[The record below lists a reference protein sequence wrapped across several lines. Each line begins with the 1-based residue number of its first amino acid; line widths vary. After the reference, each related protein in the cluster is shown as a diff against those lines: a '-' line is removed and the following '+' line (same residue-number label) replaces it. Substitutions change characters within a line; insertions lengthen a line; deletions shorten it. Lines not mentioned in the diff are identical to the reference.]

1 MTNVN
6 IYAFADEASPYI
18 DGQIVAMKRNG
29 LQGVEIRGVDG
40 QGISDIS
47 LEKAK
52 EVKEKFDKAG
62 LIVWSIGSPIGKIDI
77 DGDIPAHFEKLRH
90 TLEIANILGAKNIR
104 LFSFYIP
111 NGKNPDDYT
120 DKVVELVKQMTEI
133 CKSYGVSACH
143 ENEKG
148 IFGDT
153 ADRCLKLFEAIPD
166 LKGIFDFANFIQCG
180 VDTLNAWQMLKE
192 YTYYIHIK
200 DALPDG
206 TVVTAG
212 NGNGNIPCIVKEFM
226 NMGGKNFTIEPHLT
240 VFEGFSHLERNGDK
254 TVIPNN
260 TFSDSNTAFDAACNA
275 FKTVL
280 ENNEMEG

>member
-153 ADRCLKLFEAIPD
+153 ADRCLKLFESIPD

-212 NGNGNIPCIVKEFM
+212 NGNGNITCIVKEFV
-226 NMGGKNFTIEPHLT
+226 NMGGENFTIEPHLT

-280 ENNEMEG
+280 KSNEMKG

>member
-40 QGISDIS
+40 QNISGIS

-111 NGKNPDDYT
+111 NSSFALLTKMFS
-120 DKVVELVKQMTEI
+120 LSRSEI
-133 CKSYGVSACH
+133 NAYS
-143 ENEKG
+143 
-148 IFGDT
+148 IRP
-153 ADRCLKLFEAIPD
+153 RCAP
-166 LKGIFDFANFIQCG
+166 
-180 VDTLNAWQMLKE
+180 
-192 YTYYIHIK
+192 
-200 DALPDG
+200 
-206 TVVTAG
+206 
-212 NGNGNIPCIVKEFM
+212 
-226 NMGGKNFTIEPHLT
+226 
-240 VFEGFSHLERNGDK
+240 
-254 TVIPNN
+254 
-260 TFSDSNTAFDAACNA
+260 AA
-275 FKTVL
+275 
-280 ENNEMEG
+280 